1 MFFSAPQLK
10 PVSLSYGSSGCAR
23 NGASEEPPVPANRYA
38 RWYGNVLSLTIK
50 TCVIQNRSFPDSAP
64 VFLFRTAKAAARSP
78 QSRPPL
84 RKPTGVRPRR
94 RRSAERPQNGRHDRT
109 RNASRNRLCRS
120 ARLFVHSLAPVRRED
135 ARPKSVSGASFCAL
149 SLPCFTDTSRLTA
162 AHSPSFHAFACTP
175 PTENVLSADLFG
187 AAFRAFA
194 FSRPA
199 GHVPSADCAQ
209 LSFSP
214 IRNFYPTKND
224 SSANCFRRVFQHVHF
239 LPFYKEMF
247 HPPSMHSSS
256 FRAFV
261 FSRPAESGSSAARV
275 WRGFPRVRMS
285 CLMGSIPSV
294 SAAPVFPYR
303 ARSFVYR
310 DFETRGCMLS
320 RSAAYTIP
328 ATLRRFSPRRH

>member
-1 MFFSAPQLK
+1 MRP
-10 PVSLSYGSSGCAR
+10 
-23 NGASEEPPVPANRYA
+23 
-38 RWYGNVLSLTIK
+38 
-50 TCVIQNRSFPDSAP
+50 
-64 VFLFRTAKAAARSP
+64 AAACAVRRGFSYIRLLPSDENLIRNPYPARLSAHSRFPVLRIHPVWRLHTAHLFTRSHVLP
-78 QSRPPL
+78 LRKTSYPPTCSARLSARSRFPVLRDTSRPP
-84 RKPTGVRPRR
+84 P
-94 RRSAERPQNGRHDRT
+94 
-109 RNASRNRLCRS
+109 
-120 ARLFVHSLAPVRRED
+120 AP
-135 ARPKSVSGASFCAL
+135 S
-149 SLPCFTDTSRLTA
+149 
-162 AHSPSFHAFACTP
+162 
-175 PTENVLSADLFG
+175 
-187 AAFRAFA
+187 AAFRISLFPH
-194 FSRPA
+194 FTE
-199 GHVPSADCAQ
+199 HIPSADCTR

-214 IRNFYPTKND
+214 IRIFYPTKND

-303 ARSFVYR
+303 ARGFVYR